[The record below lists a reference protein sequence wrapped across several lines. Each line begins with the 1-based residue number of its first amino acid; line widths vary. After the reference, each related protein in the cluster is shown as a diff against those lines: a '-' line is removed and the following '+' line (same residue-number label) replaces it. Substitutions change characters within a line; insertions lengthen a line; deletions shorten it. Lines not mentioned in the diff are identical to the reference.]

1 MTNNRKKYNVILGSA
16 SPRRRQL
23 MEQMGV
29 SFSVARIDYNE
40 SKYPAQLQQE
50 EIAVYLAHEKSKAF
64 GELKDLSLLI
74 TADTIVWHN
83 NKVLG
88 KPADFSDAAQMLTRL
103 SNQWHEVITG
113 VCLRS
118 LDKTVCFHDTS
129 RVKFAALS
137 QDEIRHYIETYKPYD
152 KAGAYG
158 IQEWIGLI
166 GIESVEGSYFNVMG
180 LPTQKLYHYLNQF

>member
-1 MTNNRKKYNVILGSA
+1 MIENRKKYNVILGS
-16 SPRRRQL
+16 SSSRRRQL

-29 SFSVARIDYNE
+29 SFSMARIDYNE
-40 SKYPAQLQQE
+40 SEYPDHLQQE
-50 EIAVYLAHEKSKAF
+50 EIAIYLAQEKSKAF
-64 GELKDLSLLI
+64 GELRDPNMLI

-88 KPADFSDAAQMLTRL
+88 KPTDYSDATQMLTRL

-113 VCLRS
+113 VCLRNS
-118 LDKTVCFHDTS
+118 EKTECFHDTS

-137 QDEIRHYIETYKPYD
+137 QSEIRHYIETYKPYD

-180 LPTQKLYHYLNQF
+180 LPTQKLYQHLNQF